1 MLARLK
7 QMLIKEFIQVFRDKR
22 TRFVLFGPP
31 IIQMLVFGYAA
42 TFEIHHVPTVVLDLD
57 HSQESREL
65 ISRFSSSPYFDVQR
79 QLTDYRQIGD
89 LIDQGKATVGLE
101 INAGFA
107 QNLRKGQTAP
117 LQVIVD
123 ATNSNSALIAS
134 GYITQIALGF
144 AQDYQQDRIYRISP
158 QMVERMPSV
167 QLEQRPWYNPDLRSR
182 WFFVPGI
189 IGSLTLVLV
198 VTLTAFA
205 VVREREIGTLEQI
218 MVTPI
223 RPAEFILGKTLPFFL
238 IGLFDVSLIATVGT
252 MWFQI
257 PFRGHI
263 LVLFAGAIL
272 FLLCMLGVG
281 LLISTVSSTQQQ
293 AMVTAFFFIMPAI
306 TFSGFGFPISTMPQW
321 LQYLTYL
328 SPLRYF
334 LSRASR
340 HLSERCGHGD
350 PLAPDARDDRLGNQ
364 SAHHRCP
371 ALPQSAR
378 LSLSP
383 QPSSQSTQY
392 EAYPIRPRQ
401 TAQICAHH
409 TACEVGLLGI
419 VDCHLDDDRTTGP
432 SDCERLFEN
441 RLRIA
446 VTTQR
451 QVLYANTPANGGQVI
466 VGKLSA
472 RLLSQRELLKLRN
485 LR

>member
-31 IIQMLVFGYAA
+31 IIQMLIFGYAA

-79 QLTDYRQIGD
+79 QLTDYRQLGD
-89 LIDQGKATVGLE
+89 LIDQGKATVGLQ

-123 ATNSNSALIAS
+123 ATNSNTALIAS

-144 AQDYQQDRIYRISP
+144 ARDYQKDRIYRISP
-158 QMVERMPSV
+158 QLMEEIPSV
-167 QLEQRPWYNPDLRSR
+167 ELAQRPWYNPDLRSR
-182 WFFVPGI
+182 WFFVPGV

-198 VTLTAFA
+198 VVLTAFA

-252 MWFQI
+252 LWFQV
-257 PFRGHI
+257 PFRGRI
-263 LVLFAGAIL
+263 LVLLVGAIL

-293 AMVTAFFFIMPAI
+293 AMVTSFFFIMPAI

-334 LSRASR
+334 LVVLRGTY
-340 HLSERCGHGD
+340 LKGVGMEILW
-350 PLAPDARDDRLGNQ
+350 PQMLAMAAFGISLLIIAILRF
-364 SAHHRCP
+364 HK
-371 ALPQSAR
+371 AL
-378 LSLSP
+378 
-383 QPSSQSTQY
+383 
-392 EAYPIRPRQ
+392 
-401 TAQICAHH
+401 
-409 TACEVGLLGI
+409 
-419 VDCHLDDDRTTGP
+419 D
-432 SDCERLFEN
+432 
-441 RLRIA
+441 
-446 VTTQR
+446 
-451 QVLYANTPANGGQVI
+451 
-466 VGKLSA
+466 
-472 RLLSQRELLKLRN
+472 
-485 LR
+485 

>member
-31 IIQMLVFGYAA
+31 IIQMLIFGYAA

-101 INAGFA
+101 INAGFS

-123 ATNSNSALIAS
+123 ATNSNTALIAS

-144 AQDYQQDRIYRISP
+144 AQEYQQDRIYRLSP
-158 QMVERMPSV
+158 QMIERMPSV

-182 WFFVPGI
+182 WFFVPGV

-252 MWFQI
+252 LWFRI
-257 PFRGHI
+257 PFRGQI

-293 AMVTAFFFIMPAI
+293 AMVTSFFFIMPAI

-334 LSRASR
+334 LVVLRGTY
-340 HLSERCGHGD
+340 LKGVGMEILW
-350 PLAPDARDDRLGNQ
+350 PQMLAMTALG
-364 SAHHRCP
+364 
-371 ALPQSAR
+371 
-378 LSLSP
+378 
-383 QPSSQSTQY
+383 
-392 EAYPIRPRQ
+392 I
-401 TAQICAHH
+401 
-409 TACEVGLLGI
+409 GLL
-419 VDCHLDDDRTTGP
+419 T
-432 SDCERLFEN
+432 
-441 RLRIA
+441 IA
-446 VTTQR
+446 V
-451 QVLYANTPANGGQVI
+451 
-466 VGKLSA
+466 
-472 RLLSQRELLKLRN
+472 LRFHKA
-485 LR
+485 LD

>member
-31 IIQMLVFGYAA
+31 VIQMVVFGYAA
-42 TFEIHHVPTVVLDLD
+42 TYEIHHVPTVVLDLD

-65 ISRFSSSPYFDVQR
+65 ISRFTSSPYFDVQR
-79 QLTDYRQIGD
+79 QLTDYHQLGD

-107 QNLRKGQTAP
+107 QKLRKGQTAP

-123 ATNSNSALIAS
+123 ATNSNTALIAS

-144 AQDYQQDRIYRISP
+144 AQDYQKDRIYRISP
-158 QMVERMPSV
+158 QMLEEIPSV
-167 QLEQRPWYNPDLRSR
+167 QLEPRPWYNPDLRSR
-182 WFFVPGI
+182 WFFVPGV

-198 VTLTAFA
+198 VVLTAFA

-252 MWFQI
+252 LWFQI
-257 PFRGHI
+257 PFRGQI

-334 LSRASR
+334 LVVLRGTY
-340 HLSERCGHGD
+340 LKGVGMEILW
-350 PLAPDARDDRLGNQ
+350 PQMLAMATLG
-364 SAHHRCP
+364 
-371 ALPQSAR
+371 
-378 LSLSP
+378 
-383 QPSSQSTQY
+383 
-392 EAYPIRPRQ
+392 I
-401 TAQICAHH
+401 
-409 TACEVGLLGI
+409 GLLTI
-419 VDCHLDDDRTTGP
+419 AILRFHKALD
-432 SDCERLFEN
+432 
-441 RLRIA
+441 
-446 VTTQR
+446 
-451 QVLYANTPANGGQVI
+451 
-466 VGKLSA
+466 
-472 RLLSQRELLKLRN
+472 
-485 LR
+485 